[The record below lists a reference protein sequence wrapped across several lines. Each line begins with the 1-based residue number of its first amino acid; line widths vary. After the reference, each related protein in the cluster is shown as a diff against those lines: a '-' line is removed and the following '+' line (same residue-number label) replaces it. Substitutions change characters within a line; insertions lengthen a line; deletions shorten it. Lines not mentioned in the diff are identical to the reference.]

1 MNSVLLQIDSPTPD
15 FGVLGI
21 FIAVLIVFYVVGFI
35 ITILLMRWLLGTSK
49 IIRQL
54 NEQKAISIAQGKVIS
69 MIAQK
74 NGISYEEIKKAY
86 NS

>member
-1 MNSVLLQIDSPTPD
+1 MNTILLQTDSPSLDLTL
-15 FGVLGI
+15 LGI
-21 FIAVLIVFYVVGFI
+21 LLVVIAIFFIVGV
-35 ITILLMRWLLGTSK
+35 LLMRWLLGTSK
-49 IIRQL
+49 IIRML
-54 NEQKAISIAQGKVIS
+54 DEQKAISIAQDKVIS